1 MEKIKRG
8 KKGVSA
14 LIATVLLVL
23 ITVAGIGII
32 WNFVRPMLTPDDST
46 LACMDAEL
54 TISTDEGYTYMDNV
68 VTNDTV
74 NIQILAGSK
83 AVLED
88 MMIRIV
94 TDKKN
99 MVTKTVSAGNGISP
113 TTKLGPNE
121 GNVYTINITKVGAS
135 GNVTSA
141 SVAAILKS
149 KTTGKDI
156 ICPMGNAKNIP
167 LFSDF

>member
-54 TISTDEGYTYMDNV
+54 TISTDGGYTYMNDSGTNV
-68 VTNDTV
+68 SL
-74 NIQILAGSK
+74 QILAGSK
-83 AVLED
+83 AELED
-88 MMIRIV
+88 MMIRVV
-94 TDKKN
+94 TSTGKII
-99 MVTKTVSAGNGISP
+99 TRTVRDGVNISSS
-113 TTKLGPNE
+113 KVLGPNE
-121 GNVYTINITKVGAS
+121 GDVYVINVGAN

-167 LFSDF
+167 QFSDF

>member
-54 TISTDEGYTYMDNV
+54 TISTDGGYTYMNDSGTNV
-68 VTNDTV
+68 SL
-74 NIQILAGSK
+74 QILAGSK
-83 AVLED
+83 AELED
-88 MMIRIV
+88 MMIRVV
-94 TDKKN
+94 TSTGKIITKN
-99 MVTKTVSAGNGISP
+99 VNESGIG
-113 TTKLGPNE
+113 KVLGPNE
-121 GNVYTINITKVGAS
+121 GDVYVINVGTGT
-135 GNVTSA
+135 NVTSA

>member
-54 TISTDEGYTYMDNV
+54 TISTDGGYTYMNDSGTNV
-68 VTNDTV
+68 SL
-74 NIQILAGSK
+74 QILAGSK
-83 AVLED
+83 AELED
-88 MMIRIV
+88 MMIRVV
-94 TDKKN
+94 TSKGKII
-99 MVTKTVSAGNGISP
+99 TKTVSESGLG
-113 TTKLGPNE
+113 KVLGPNE
-121 GNVYTINITKVGAS
+121 GDVYVINVGTD

-167 LFSDF
+167 QFSDF